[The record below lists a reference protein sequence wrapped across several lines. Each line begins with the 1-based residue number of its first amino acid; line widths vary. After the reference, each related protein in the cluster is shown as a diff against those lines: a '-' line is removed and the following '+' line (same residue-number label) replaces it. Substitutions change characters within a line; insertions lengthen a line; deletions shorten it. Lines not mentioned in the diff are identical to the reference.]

1 MSKLNNWHCHPT
13 GKTVHVYAGTTEA
26 LNDKFCD
33 TYHFHHSIIH
43 NKKLSSQ
50 TIAYIN
56 GCFDG
61 YMVFPYFTYATPDSS
76 KIGFYEDTTFRGT
89 FNYGNNNG
97 YYMYDTPGESYSGRG
112 YGRGD
117 ADNCGDVDG
126 SDTIDYEL
134 DDH

>member
-1 MSKLNNWHCHPT
+1 MSRLNNWHRHPA
-13 GKTVHVYAGTTEA
+13 GKTNNVYAGTTEA

-61 YMVFPYFTYATPDSS
+61 YMVFPYFTYKTPDSS
-76 KIGFYEDTTFRGT
+76 KIGFYVDTTFKGSL
-89 FNYGNNNG
+89 NYGINTG
-97 YYMYDTPGESYSGRG
+97 YYMCDTPEESYGGKG
-112 YGRGD
+112 YG
-117 ADNCGDVDG
+117 CGDVDTCGDTDG
-126 SDTIDYEL
+126 SDTLDYEP
-134 DDH
+134 DDQ